1 MEYLLIEFLGVFF
14 ITLFRALSNIAVV
27 TLHCEPVL
35 NALVNAFTLFIFCVM
50 ARSLS
55 KGMFNPVFAI
65 VENLWQHMSVETA
78 LGYITA
84 HILASLLAT
93 SLLTVTVPFALL
105 STNKLNLGVGKI
117 NPANDEFS
125 ILTMETVGSFAL
137 FFGFLYYQQ
146 NKKSEDPYIS
156 CFYYAMI
163 AGALQ
168 LATYPINGG
177 AYNLATVIG
186 GLLFSAS
193 ADNKQVYAF
202 FGNIIG
208 AVLAKLLFQQT
219 MIEKKLQK
227 ENKTLKKMLNK

>member
-14 ITLFRALSNIAVV
+14 LTLFRGLSNMAVV
-27 TLHCEPVL
+27 AADSEPIA
-35 NALVNAFTLFIFCVM
+35 NALVNALALFIFCVL

-84 HILASLLAT
+84 HVLASLLST
-93 SLLTVTVPFALL
+93 SVLTIVVPFEVL
-105 STNKLNLGVGKI
+105 SNPKLNLGVAKI
-117 NPANDEFS
+117 NSANDEFAL
-125 ILTMETVGSFAL
+125 LTMEMVGTFAL
-137 FFGFLYYQQ
+137 FFGYLHYQARA
-146 NKKSEDPYIS
+146 KSEDPFAA
-156 CFYYAMI
+156 CFFYALV

-168 LATYPINGG
+168 LATYHFNGG
-177 AYNLATVIG
+177 AYNLGTMVG

-193 ADNKQVYAF
+193 ADSKIVYVF

-208 AVLAKLLFQQT
+208 AILAKLLFEQT
-219 MIEKKLQK
+219 MVERKAAK
-227 ENKTLKKMLNK
+227 ENKTLKKMLQK